1 MTDINTTLNIVRNV
15 IDTNVV
21 DVWEIASNRS
31 RSADQRIFFNDLRF
45 SGGIF
50 PKIFIETDGINNEK
64 LNWGGR
70 KDLHINRET
79 VTANIYYVNTA
90 RVKYVSCGDTYEN
103 GGANTSKD
111 LNWYMRE
118 QIRDE
123 LVKNASIL
131 VGINNLRFGEMN
143 STQQVN
149 DTYVGVLPITFN
161 WIRKI
166 GGD

>member
-1 MTDINTTLNIVRNV
+1 MVDINTALNTIRTVIDSNV
-15 IDTNVV
+15 ID
-21 DVWEIASNRS
+21 VWELASNRS
-31 RSADQRIFFNDLRF
+31 RSADQRIFFNDLRLT
-45 SGGIF
+45 GGVF
-50 PKIFIETDGINNEK
+50 PKIFIETEDGDNTK
-64 LNWGGR
+64 LNWGG
-70 KDLHINRET
+70 KKNMHKNRET
-79 VTANIYYVNTA
+79 FTVNIYYVNTA
-90 RVKYVSCGDTYEN
+90 RVKYTLNGTIYEN

-123 LVKNASIL
+123 LIKNGASL
-131 VGINNLRFGEMN
+131 VNINNLRFGSMN
-143 STQQVN
+143 STKQVN